1 MTIDP
6 ATKKAPA
13 ERAVMEIWRATRKPH
28 SAAQKTGIVLSGL
41 RGRGSIA
48 QLCRKEGIDQSL
60 HYGWPGW

>member
-1 MTIDP
+1 
-6 ATKKAPA
+6 
-13 ERAVMEIWRATRKPH
+13 MEIWRATRKPH